1 MKRAIGRLKTS
12 HQVLDRTILNMLSTN
27 LTQIA
32 IVYGLITKSF
42 LSYHLLIILDPSFQL
57 LQFQLYEYYTC

>member
-32 IVYGLITKSF
+32 IVHGLITKSF

>member
-12 HQVLDRTILNMLSTN
+12 YQVLDRTILNMLSTN

-32 IVYGLITKSF
+32 IVHGLITKSF
-42 LSYHLLIILDPSFQL
+42 LSYHQLIILDPSFQL